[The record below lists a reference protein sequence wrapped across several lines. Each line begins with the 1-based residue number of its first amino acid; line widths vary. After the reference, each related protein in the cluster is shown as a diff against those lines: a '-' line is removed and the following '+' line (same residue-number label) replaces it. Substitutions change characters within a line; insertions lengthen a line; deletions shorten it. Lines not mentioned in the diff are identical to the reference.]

1 MAKRVRRTYTYTARS
16 WMFELSFWVVV
27 FIGAALAVA
36 GIINTI
42 ATYTSLDMGWAK
54 TVCNWVKQV
63 CVALGMIVPV
73 VMSYQ
78 VASQKSK
85 TWFILWIVFV
95 VLVVVGVVLSGLGM

>member
-1 MAKRVRRTYTYTARS
+1 MI
-16 WMFELSFWVVV
+16 V

-42 ATYTSLDMGWAK
+42 ATYTTLDMGWAR
-54 TVCNWVKQV
+54 TMCNWVKQV
-63 CVALGMIVPV
+63 CVALGMIVPA

-78 VASQKSK
+78 VARQKSK

-95 VLVVVGVVLSGLGM
+95 ILMVIGVVLSGLGM

>member
-1 MAKRVRRTYTYTARS
+1 
-16 WMFELSFWVVV
+16 MFELSFWVVV

-78 VASQKSK
+78 VARQKSK